1 MTEKSYEPIYN
12 LSYRKSN
19 ELISAKYK
27 STLLENQITAIALS
41 RIEAEHD
48 GEDSKLVARLYP
60 GELKR
65 IIGDPTN
72 IYRTLKTVS
81 KSITGHTMI
90 LEDGNGNFKVF
101 PIIDD
106 AEYQDGIFTIRF
118 HERIKPHIFDL
129 EKRGRYTNYELS
141 IMTNFKKGPSFRLYE
156 ILKAHIYKSKANI
169 NDGRVDV
176 EYNIS
181 ELRFSIGLADSSD
194 PNVVNEMA
202 RMNDN
207 VDWDVLFKK
216 LPKDKQ
222 KYKLWSEFERNVLKT
237 AQKELEETAD
247 IRFEYQGIRVGR
259 SMGRILF
266 YVYKNTPSNIEYLND
281 RKRIL
286 DEGSVKNRQLEM
298 PRDLEKYKPI
308 YEKYVGHNALEE
320 EDIDLFINK
329 AGGDADL
336 VELAI
341 SKADS
346 SRTPIDRY
354 VGWIVRCIE
363 RGGYEDIN
371 IINGSHERA
380 VIIENVQKEYE
391 KNFDETAA
399 RYWNKCKSRDD
410 YPEFI
415 AYLESKGE
423 HIETWDMLYS
433 DSEKSQHFVD
443 WLKANG
449 GLTKHYKQ

>member
-169 NDGRVDV
+169 
-176 EYNIS
+176 IS
-181 ELRFSIGLADSSD
+181 
-194 PNVVNEMA
+194 
-202 RMNDN
+202 
-207 VDWDVLFKK
+207 
-216 LPKDKQ
+216 
-222 KYKLWSEFERNVLKT
+222 RNF
-237 AQKELEETAD
+237 AFQ
-247 IRFEYQGIRVGR
+247 
-259 SMGRILF
+259 
-266 YVYKNTPSNIEYLND
+266 
-281 RKRIL
+281 
-286 DEGSVKNRQLEM
+286 SV
-298 PRDLEKYKPI
+298 
-308 YEKYVGHNALEE
+308 
-320 EDIDLFINK
+320 
-329 AGGDADL
+329 
-336 VELAI
+336 
-341 SKADS
+341 
-346 SRTPIDRY
+346 
-354 VGWIVRCIE
+354 
-363 RGGYEDIN
+363 
-371 IINGSHERA
+371 
-380 VIIENVQKEYE
+380 
-391 KNFDETAA
+391 
-399 RYWNKCKSRDD
+399 
-410 YPEFI
+410 
-415 AYLESKGE
+415 
-423 HIETWDMLYS
+423 
-433 DSEKSQHFVD
+433 
-443 WLKANG
+443 
-449 GLTKHYKQ
+449 